1 MRADPAQAPDPVPAY
16 GEQRH
21 GQPGFSIHSVAWGAR
36 TASGEGSGGWPA
48 RRPTATAYGPQM
60 RIIPHREEPPG
71 PPGERHD
78 GRPTLSG
85 ASAFARRDLDR
96 LIALGRQ
103 RGELTPADL
112 QAALPIQSMSAEAIA
127 QVVLDLD
134 AAGIAVEL
142 EDLVPGLAHP
152 GGIAPVPLA
161 PALGPASPAVPASS
175 PRVSG
180 AKPRQEAPSA
190 SSEGQAEADP
200 PAREGRVGR
209 AVLVA
214 GLIVLALLIAVLM
227 LLGR

>member
-1 MRADPAQAPDPVPAY
+1 MSGAP
-16 GEQRH
+16 
-21 GQPGFSIHSVAWGAR
+21 
-36 TASGEGSGGWPA
+36 ASGAPA
-48 RRPTATAYGPQM
+48 FP
-60 RIIPHREEPPG
+60 
-71 PPGERHD
+71 
-78 GRPTLSG
+78 
-85 ASAFARRDLDR
+85 RRDLDR

-161 PALGPASPAVPASS
+161 PAPGPASPAVPASS